1 MNEVFQVTGMALED
15 TLYRALSRIEADHW
29 FYIGRRHIL
38 SRLLE
43 HCRPK
48 GARLALDLGCGT
60 GSNRQT
66 LLSFSERVIG
76 VDLGWGALQL
86 NWPLDSA
93 SLCQADAMN
102 LPFIDRCF
110 DLVVAL
116 DLLEHLPD
124 ENLGVREMW
133 RILKPGGYLVIFV
146 PAFEWLWSK
155 MDEVARHIRR
165 YDAVQLR
172 RILINHG
179 FLIQRVTYANMLLFP
194 LMIAYR
200 LIQRAI
206 SFNWD
211 NDSLTELMIPPE
223 PINGILGSILRV
235 EAYLVRF
242 INLPVGGTVIAV
254 AQRPTHG

>member
-1 MNEVFQVTGMALED
+1 MNEVFQVTIVAFED

-29 FYIGRRHIL
+29 FYVGRRHIL

-43 HCRPK
+43 HYRPE
-48 GARLALDLGCGT
+48 GAGLALDLGCGT
-60 GSNRQT
+60 GSNRET
-66 LLSFSERVIG
+66 LLDFSEWVIG

-86 NWPLDSA
+86 NRPLDSA

-165 YDAVQLR
+165 YDAGQLR
-172 RILINHG
+172 RMLINHG
-179 FLIQRVTYANMLLFP
+179 FLIQRVTYGNMLLFP
-194 LMIAYR
+194 FMVAYR
-200 LIQRAI
+200 SIQRVI
-206 SFNWD
+206 GFNWD
-211 NDSLTELMIPPE
+211 NDFLTELMIPPE
-223 PINGILGSILRV
+223 PINGILVGILRL
-235 EAYLVRF
+235 EACLVRF
-242 INLPVGGTVIAV
+242 MNLPVGGTVIAV
-254 AQRPTHG
+254 ARRPMHG